1 MFPFAIAVKNRTIR
15 IILAADNS
23 GLAKELSSLLNE
35 WYVPS
40 ERRAGK
46 FVTGTIFPTR
56 AMNLRNE
63 ESP

>member
-1 MFPFAIAVKNRTIR
+1 MFPFAIAVKNMIIR

-46 FVTGTIFPTR
+46 FVSVAPKR
-56 AMNLRNE
+56 RE
-63 ESP
+63 K

>member
-1 MFPFAIAVKNRTIR
+1 MFSFEFTVKNVITQ
-15 IILAADNS
+15 IILTADNS
-23 GLAKELSSLLNE
+23 GLVKGLSSLLDD

-63 ESP
+63 VSP

>member
-1 MFPFAIAVKNRTIR
+1 MFPFAIAVKNMIIR
-15 IILAADNS
+15 IIFTADNS

-46 FVTGTIFPTR
+46 FVSVAPKR
-56 AMNLRNE
+56 RE
-63 ESP
+63 K